1 MEEKQMLALAEK
13 LKTLKD
19 AKAELEEKLKSVNGE
34 VEETTRSLSDLM
46 AEKEVPSFTHSGF
59 SYSLTTRAYAS
70 ALGEEEGGRDIL
82 YAALR
87 KNGFEHLFTV
97 NPQTLSGF
105 VKEQAAAYAE
115 EHGGREGLPAW
126 LSGKVRLF
134 DKVAVTVRKANKK

>member
-1 MEEKQMLALAEK
+1 MAEKHMLALAEK

-19 AKAELEEKLKSVNGE
+19 TKAAIEEELKFVTGE
-34 VEETTRSLSDLM
+34 VEKTTCELSDLM

-59 SYSLTTRAYAS
+59 SYSLTTRTYAS
-70 ALGEEEGGRDIL
+70 ALGEEAGGRDIL

-97 NPQTLSGF
+97 NAQTLSGF

-126 LSGKVRLF
+126 LAGKVKLF
-134 DKVAVTVRKANKK
+134 DKVAVMVRKANKK